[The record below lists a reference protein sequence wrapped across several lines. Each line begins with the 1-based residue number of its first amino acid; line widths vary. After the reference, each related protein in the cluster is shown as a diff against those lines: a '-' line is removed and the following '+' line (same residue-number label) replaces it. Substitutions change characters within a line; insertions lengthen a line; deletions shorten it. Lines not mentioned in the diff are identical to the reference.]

1 MNKFRNYLLES
12 GYSPN
17 SIPSTVRFV
26 EYYLKWIAK
35 NRLSPADCSYEI
47 FLDFIDTAMREF
59 AGRSNVIVA
68 VNRILTAVSLY
79 YDYLSIDNP
88 EMVNQC
94 KSLRIKNSR
103 KHVVSNLLSRK
114 EMIDI
119 YYNLPRVTDRD
130 KRNRV
135 LFGLLIFQ
143 GLTPGELKRLKL
155 DDLDFENG
163 KINIESDPDSLL
175 RKGNKCRTL
184 FLEAKQIFDILNY
197 LENIRPRILANYYY
211 NMPGRKPAEMNT
223 ALSTTN
229 QLLLSMFGSTDL
241 KNSIIHQFFW
251 IRKHYPAVRSTLQ
264 IRQSVIAYWITRY
277 NLRIVQYMAGHRYVG
292 STEFYKQ
299 VDINNLKREV
309 LEFHPLD

>member
-1 MNKFRNYLLES
+1 MMLLIAFQKISSSDIINRGEDNAS
-12 GYSPN
+12 RWNLLKN
-17 SIPSTVRFV
+17 SRSFV
-26 EYYLKWIAK
+26 
-35 NRLSPADCSYEI
+35 
-47 FLDFIDTAMREF
+47 T
-59 AGRSNVIVA
+59 
-68 VNRILTAVSLY
+68 ILTAVSLY
-79 YDYLSIDNP
+79 YDYLTIADP
-88 EMVNQC
+88 DMVNQC
-94 KSLRIKNSR
+94 RSLRIKNSR
-103 KHVVSNLLSRK
+103 KHIISNLLSRK
-114 EMIDI
+114 EMIEI
-119 YYNLPRVTDRD
+119 YYNLPRITDRD

-143 GLTPGELKRLKL
+143 ALTTGELNRLKL

-163 KINIESDPDSLL
+163 TINIESDPYSLL

-197 LENIRPRILANYYY
+197 IENIRPRILANYYY
-211 NMPGRKPAEMNT
+211 NMPGRKPAEMNA

-229 QLLLSMFGSTDL
+229 QLLLSMFGSTDI
-241 KNSIIHQFFW
+241 KNSILHLLIW

-264 IRQSVIAYWITRY
+264 IRQSVIAFWITKY

-299 VDINNLKREV
+299 IDINNLKREV

>member
-1 MNKFRNYLLES
+1 MYKFRNYLHEL

-17 SIPSTVRFV
+17 SVPPTIRFV
-26 EYYLKWIAK
+26 EYYLGWISN
-35 NRLSPADCSYEI
+35 NRLTPADCNYEI
-47 FLDFIDTAMREF
+47 FLDFIDNAMREF
-59 AGRSNVIVA
+59 TGRSNVVVT

-79 YDYLSIDNP
+79 YDYLSIEVPD
-88 EMVNQC
+88 MVNQC

-103 KHVVSNLLSRK
+103 KHIISNLLSKK
-114 EMIDI
+114 EMVEI

-135 LFGLLIFQ
+135 IFGLLIFQ
-143 GLTPGELKRLKL
+143 ALTTGELKRLKL

-163 KINIESDPDSLL
+163 TIYIESDPDSLL
-175 RKGNKCRTL
+175 RKGNKCRTI

-197 LENIRPRILANYYY
+197 IENIRPRILANYYY

-223 ALSTTN
+223 ALSTTD
-229 QLLLSMFGSTDL
+229 QLLLSMFGSTDI
-241 KNSIIHQFFW
+241 KNSILHLLIW
-251 IRKHYPAVRSTLQ
+251 IRKRYPAVRSTLQ
-264 IRQSVIAYWITRY
+264 IRQSVIAFWITKY